1 MHTMHPTVL
10 VGPADW
16 DAAVIPREEFAARI
30 AALWQSCDADI
41 AGVAV
46 HGSPRHHAELAYLT
60 HFTPKLQ
67 PALALIPRL
76 GVPRLL
82 VGGGVN
88 MVPAAKPLTWI
99 EDVAPLRNVDKILL
113 DWGRQLS
120 ASGLAMIGL
129 LDMSVGLW
137 HRIFE
142 PLHETEAIATIDL
155 TDTLRLAM
163 RRKSARE
170 LALIRQACALL
181 DIAVGGLRSAKAAG
195 K

>member
-1 MHTMHPTVL
+1 
-10 VGPADW
+10 
-16 DAAVIPREEFAARI
+16 
-30 AALWQSCDADI
+30 
-41 AGVAV
+41 
-46 HGSPRHHAELAYLT
+46 
-60 HFTPKLQ
+60 
-67 PALALIPRL
+67 ALIPRL

-120 ASGLAMIGL
+120 ASRLAMIGL
-129 LDMSVGLW
+129 LDMSAGLW
-137 HRIFE
+137 HRMFE
-142 PLHETEAIATIDL
+142 LLHETEAIATIDL

-181 DIAVGGLRSAKAAG
+181 DIAVGGLRSARAAG
-195 K
+195 KGVTDTILAAEEAAYAAGAQDVRTLFGPDGGSALRPF